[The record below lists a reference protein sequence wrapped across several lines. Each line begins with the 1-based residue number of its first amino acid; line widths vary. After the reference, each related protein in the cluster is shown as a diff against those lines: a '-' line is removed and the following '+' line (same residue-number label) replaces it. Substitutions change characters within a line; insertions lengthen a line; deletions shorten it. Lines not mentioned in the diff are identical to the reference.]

1 MELREKVRI
10 LPGEP
15 GVYRFLDE
23 QGRIIYIGKAKNLR
37 KRVSQYFVPP
47 ERLNVKTRVLV
58 SKIADIEHTVVESE
72 EDAFLLE
79 NNLIKQY
86 KPKYNI
92 LLKDDKTYPWICLKK
107 EPFPR
112 VFITRRFV
120 RDGSAWYGP
129 YSSSLHAKNLV
140 DLIHT
145 IYPLRTCKNALTP
158 ENINSGK
165 IRPCLNMHIKRCKA
179 PCAGLIT
186 AEEYN
191 SMIEDVERIL
201 KGKTG
206 ELMRSVKAKMKSAAA
221 NLEFEQAQIYKEQYQ
236 SLENHYSK
244 SLIVNPEV
252 RDVDIFSILFE
263 RSFAFG
269 NFLRVSDG
277 CITSSLNME
286 FKLAIEEPQEEVL
299 ARFIMEIYAIVE
311 PNKEILVPF
320 MPAALPLP
328 DKNIHIPLRG
338 DKLSLLEL
346 SSKNAAAYKFQKL
359 KQEEIKDPDAAG
371 AAGGVAAGAAGSVR
385 SGASST
391 PGMRMVAALQ
401 KALGLKNLPL
411 HIECFDNSNL
421 QGSNPVGACVV
432 FKEGRP
438 SKRDY
443 RIFNIKTVVGAN
455 DYATMYEVITRR
467 YSRLVAEGSPLPQ
480 LVLVDGGRGQLTY
493 ANAAL
498 QDLGLSEQIELAG
511 IAERLEEIILPGDPV
526 SYFMDKNSPALK
538 LLMQLRDEAH
548 RFGITRHRNRRS
560 KEQTRTTLSQVPGIG
575 PATEERLIREF
586 KSLKRILE
594 LPFEELEAFTGKSKA
609 SAIWSFFGK
618 KVK

>member
-1 MELREKVRI
+1 MDVREKVRI

-15 GVYRFLDE
+15 GVYRFLDSS
-23 QGRIIYIGKAKNLR
+23 GRIIYIGKAKNLK
-37 KRVSQYFVPP
+37 KRVSQYFQPP

-58 SKIADIEHTVVESE
+58 SKIADLEHTVVESE

-92 LLKDDKTYPWICLKK
+92 LLKDDKTYPWICLKR

-112 VFITRRFV
+112 VFITRRLV

-140 DLIHT
+140 DLIHS
-145 IYPLRTCKNALTP
+145 IYPLRTCKYSLTA
-158 ENINSGK
+158 ENIASGK
-165 IRPCLNMHIKRCKA
+165 IRPCLNMHIKKCMA
-179 PCAGLIT
+179 PCAGLIS

-221 NLEFEQAQIYKEQYQ
+221 NLEFEEAQRYKEQYQ

-244 SLIVNPEV
+244 SLIVSPEV
-252 RDVDIFSILFE
+252 RDLDLFSILFE
-263 RSFAFG
+263 GSFAFG
-269 NFLRVSDG
+269 NFLRVNDG

-286 FKLAIEEPQEEVL
+286 FKLAIEEPEEEVL
-299 ARFIMEIYAIVE
+299 GRFIMEIYQIVE
-311 PNKEILVPF
+311 PNREIVVPF
-320 MPAALPLP
+320 MPSLPLA
-328 DKNIHIPLRG
+328 DKNIHVPLRG

-346 SSKNAAAYKFQKL
+346 SKKNAAAFKFQRL
-359 KQEEIKDPDAAG
+359 KQEEIKDPEAE
-371 AAGGVAAGAAGSVR
+371 
-385 SGASST
+385 SS
-391 PGMRMVAALQ
+391 GMRMVNALQ
-401 KALGLKNLPL
+401 KALNLKELPV
-411 HIECFDNSNL
+411 HIECFDNSNI
-421 QGSNPVGACVV
+421 QGTNPVGACVV
-432 FKEGRP
+432 FKRGKP

-443 RIFNIKTVVGAN
+443 RIFNIKSVVGPN

-467 YSRLVAEGSPLPQ
+467 YSRLVAEGEPLPQ
-480 LVLVDGGRGQLTY
+480 LILVDGGRGQITY
-493 ANAAL
+493 AHAAL
-498 QDLGLSEQIELAG
+498 QDLNLADKIELAG
-511 IAERLEEIILPGDPV
+511 LAERLEEIILPGDPV

-548 RFGITRHRNRRS
+548 RFGITRHRDRRS
-560 KEQTRTTLSQVPGIG
+560 KEQTLSRLSQVPGVG
-575 PATEERLIREF
+575 PAREEKLIREF
-586 KSLKRILE
+586 KSLKRILD
-594 LPFEELEAFTGKSKA
+594 LPYEKLADFIGNKVAD
-609 SAIWSFFGK
+609 AIWTHFGK
-618 KVK
+618 KGNFN

>member
-1 MELREKVRI
+1 MDVREKVRI

-15 GVYRFLDE
+15 GVYRFLDSS
-23 QGRIIYIGKAKNLR
+23 GRIIYIGKAKNLK
-37 KRVSQYFVPP
+37 KRVSQYFQPP

-58 SKIADIEHTVVESE
+58 SKIADLEHTVVESE

-92 LLKDDKTYPWICLKK
+92 LLKDDKTYPWICLKR

-112 VFITRRFV
+112 VFITRRLV

-140 DLIHT
+140 DLIHS
-145 IYPLRTCKNALTP
+145 IYPLRTCKYSLTP
-158 ENINSGK
+158 ENITSGK
-165 IRPCLNMHIKRCKA
+165 IRPCLNMHIKKCMA
-179 PCAGLIT
+179 PCAGLIS

-221 NLEFEQAQIYKEQYQ
+221 NLEFEEAQRYKEQYQ

-244 SLIVNPEV
+244 SLIVSPEV
-252 RDVDIFSILFE
+252 RDLDLFSILFE
-263 RSFAFG
+263 GSFAFG
-269 NFLRVSDG
+269 NFLRVNDG

-286 FKLAIEEPQEEVL
+286 FKLAIEEPEEEVL
-299 ARFIMEIYAIVE
+299 GRFIMEIYQIVE
-311 PNKEILVPF
+311 PNREIVVPF
-320 MPAALPLP
+320 MPSLPLA
-328 DKNIHIPLRG
+328 DKNIHVPLRG

-346 SSKNAAAYKFQKL
+346 SKKNAAAFKFQRL
-359 KQEEIKDPDAAG
+359 KQEEIKDPEAE
-371 AAGGVAAGAAGSVR
+371 
-385 SGASST
+385 SS
-391 PGMRMVAALQ
+391 GMRMVNALQ
-401 KALGLKNLPL
+401 KALNLKELPV
-411 HIECFDNSNL
+411 HIECFDNSNI
-421 QGSNPVGACVV
+421 QGTNPVGACVV
-432 FKEGRP
+432 FKRGKP

-443 RIFNIKTVVGAN
+443 RIFNIKSVVGPN

-467 YSRLVAEGSPLPQ
+467 YSRLVTEGEPLPQ
-480 LVLVDGGRGQLTY
+480 LILVDGGRGQITY
-493 ANAAL
+493 AHAAL
-498 QDLGLSEQIELAG
+498 QDLNLADKIELAG
-511 IAERLEEIILPGDPV
+511 LAERLEEIILPGDPV

-548 RFGITRHRNRRS
+548 RFGITRHRDRRS
-560 KEQTRTTLSQVPGIG
+560 KEQTLSRLSQVPGVG
-575 PATEERLIREF
+575 PAREEKLIREF
-586 KSLKRILE
+586 KSLKRILD
-594 LPFEELEAFTGKSKA
+594 LPYEKLADFIGNKVAD
-609 SAIWSFFGK
+609 AIWTHFGK
-618 KVK
+618 KGNFN

>member
-1 MELREKVRI
+1 MDVREKVRI

-15 GVYRFLDE
+15 GVYRFLDSS
-23 QGRIIYIGKAKNLR
+23 GRIIYIGKAKNLK
-37 KRVSQYFVPP
+37 KRVSQYFQPP

-58 SKIADIEHTVVESE
+58 SKIADLEHTVVESE

-92 LLKDDKTYPWICLKK
+92 LLKDDKTYPWICLKR

-112 VFITRRFV
+112 VFITRRLV

-140 DLIHT
+140 DLIHS
-145 IYPLRTCKNALTP
+145 IYPLRTCKYSLTP
-158 ENINSGK
+158 ENIASSK
-165 IRPCLNMHIKRCKA
+165 IRPCLNMHIKKCMA
-179 PCAGLIT
+179 PCAGLIS

-221 NLEFEQAQIYKEQYQ
+221 NLEFEEAQRYKEQYQ

-244 SLIVNPEV
+244 SLIVSPEV
-252 RDVDIFSILFE
+252 RDLDLFSILFE
-263 RSFAFG
+263 GSFAFG
-269 NFLRVSDG
+269 NFLRVNDG

-286 FKLAIEEPQEEVL
+286 FKLAIEEPEEEVL
-299 ARFIMEIYAIVE
+299 GRFIMEIYQIVE
-311 PNKEILVPF
+311 PNREIVVPF
-320 MPAALPLP
+320 MPSLPLA
-328 DKNIHIPLRG
+328 DKNIHVPLRG

-346 SSKNAAAYKFQKL
+346 SKKNAAAFKFQRL
-359 KQEEIKDPDAAG
+359 KQEEIKDPEAE
-371 AAGGVAAGAAGSVR
+371 
-385 SGASST
+385 SS
-391 PGMRMVAALQ
+391 GMRMVNALQ
-401 KALGLKNLPL
+401 KALNLKELPV
-411 HIECFDNSNL
+411 HIECFDNSNI
-421 QGSNPVGACVV
+421 QGTNPVGACVV
-432 FKEGRP
+432 FKRGKP

-443 RIFNIKTVVGAN
+443 RIFNIKSVVGPN

-467 YSRLVAEGSPLPQ
+467 YSRLVAEGEPLPQ
-480 LVLVDGGRGQLTY
+480 LILVDGGRGQITY
-493 ANAAL
+493 AHAAL
-498 QDLGLSEQIELAG
+498 QDLNLADKIELAG
-511 IAERLEEIILPGDPV
+511 LAERLEEIILPGDPV

-548 RFGITRHRNRRS
+548 RFGITRHRDRRS
-560 KEQTRTTLSQVPGIG
+560 KEQTLSRLSQVPGVG
-575 PATEERLIREF
+575 PAREEKLIREF
-586 KSLKRILE
+586 KSLKRILD
-594 LPFEELEAFTGKSKA
+594 LPYEKLADFIGNKVAD
-609 SAIWSFFGK
+609 AIWTHFGK
-618 KVK
+618 KGNFN

>member
-1 MELREKVRI
+1 MDVREKVRI

-15 GVYRFLDE
+15 GVYRFLDSS
-23 QGRIIYIGKAKNLR
+23 GRIIYIGKAKNLK
-37 KRVSQYFVPP
+37 KRVSQYFQPP

-58 SKIADIEHTVVESE
+58 SKIADLEHTVVESE

-92 LLKDDKTYPWICLKK
+92 LLKDDKTYPWICLKR

-112 VFITRRFV
+112 VFITRRLV

-140 DLIHT
+140 DLIHS
-145 IYPLRTCKNALTP
+145 IYPLRTCKHSLTP
-158 ENINSGK
+158 ENIASSK
-165 IRPCLNMHIKRCKA
+165 IRPCLNMHIKKCMA
-179 PCAGLIT
+179 PCAGLIS

-221 NLEFEQAQIYKEQYQ
+221 NLEFEEAQRYKEQYQ

-244 SLIVNPEV
+244 SLIVSPEV
-252 RDVDIFSILFE
+252 RDLDLFSILFE
-263 RSFAFG
+263 GSFAFG
-269 NFLRVSDG
+269 NFLRVNDG

-286 FKLAIEEPQEEVL
+286 FKLAIEEPEEEVL
-299 ARFIMEIYAIVE
+299 GRFIMEIYQIVE
-311 PNKEILVPF
+311 PNREIVVPF
-320 MPAALPLP
+320 MPSLPLA
-328 DKNIHIPLRG
+328 DKNIHVPLRG

-346 SSKNAAAYKFQKL
+346 SKKNAAAFKFQRL
-359 KQEEIKDPDAAG
+359 KQEEIKDPEAE
-371 AAGGVAAGAAGSVR
+371 
-385 SGASST
+385 SS
-391 PGMRMVAALQ
+391 GMRMVNALQ
-401 KALGLKNLPL
+401 KALNLKELPV
-411 HIECFDNSNL
+411 HIECFDNSNI
-421 QGSNPVGACVV
+421 QGTNPVGACVV
-432 FKEGRP
+432 FKRGKP

-443 RIFNIKTVVGAN
+443 RIFNIKSVVGPN

-467 YSRLVAEGSPLPQ
+467 YSRLVAEGEPLPQ
-480 LVLVDGGRGQLTY
+480 LILVDGGRGQITY
-493 ANAAL
+493 AHAAL
-498 QDLGLSEQIELAG
+498 QDLNLADKIELAG
-511 IAERLEEIILPGDPV
+511 LAERLEEIILPGDPV

-548 RFGITRHRNRRS
+548 RFGITRHRDRRS
-560 KEQTRTTLSQVPGIG
+560 KEQTLSRLSQVPGVG
-575 PATEERLIREF
+575 PAREEKLIREF
-586 KSLKRILE
+586 KSLKRILD
-594 LPFEELEAFTGKSKA
+594 LPYEKLADFIGNKVAD
-609 SAIWSFFGK
+609 AIWTHFGK
-618 KVK
+618 KGNFN

>member
-1 MELREKVRI
+1 MDVREKVRI

-15 GVYRFLDE
+15 GVYRFLDSS
-23 QGRIIYIGKAKNLR
+23 GRIIYIGKAKNLK
-37 KRVSQYFVPP
+37 KRVSQYFQPP

-58 SKIADIEHTVVESE
+58 SKIADLEHTVVESE

-92 LLKDDKTYPWICLKK
+92 LLKDDKTYPWICLKR

-112 VFITRRFV
+112 VFITRRLV

-140 DLIHT
+140 DLIHS
-145 IYPLRTCKNALTP
+145 IYPLRTCKYSLTP
-158 ENINSGK
+158 ENIASGK
-165 IRPCLNMHIKRCKA
+165 IRPCLNRHRKKCMA
-179 PCAGLIT
+179 PCAGLIS

-221 NLEFEQAQIYKEQYQ
+221 NLEFEEAQRYKEQYQ

-244 SLIVNPEV
+244 SLIVSPEV
-252 RDVDIFSILFE
+252 RDLDLFSILFE
-263 RSFAFG
+263 GSFAFG
-269 NFLRVSDG
+269 NFLRVNDG

-286 FKLAIEEPQEEVL
+286 FKLAIEEPEEEVL
-299 ARFIMEIYAIVE
+299 GRFIMEIYQIVE
-311 PNKEILVPF
+311 PNREIVVPF
-320 MPAALPLP
+320 MPSLPLA
-328 DKNIHIPLRG
+328 DKNIHVPLRG

-346 SSKNAAAYKFQKL
+346 SKKNAAAFKLQRL
-359 KQEEIKDPDAAG
+359 KQEEIKDPEAE
-371 AAGGVAAGAAGSVR
+371 
-385 SGASST
+385 SS
-391 PGMRMVAALQ
+391 GMRMVNALQ
-401 KALGLKNLPL
+401 KALNLKELPV
-411 HIECFDNSNL
+411 HIECFDNSNI
-421 QGSNPVGACVV
+421 QGTNPVGACVV
-432 FKEGRP
+432 FKRGKP

-443 RIFNIKTVVGAN
+443 RIFNIKSVVGPN

-467 YSRLVAEGSPLPQ
+467 YSRLVAEGEPLPQ
-480 LVLVDGGRGQLTY
+480 LILVDGGRGQITY
-493 ANAAL
+493 AHAAL
-498 QDLGLSEQIELAG
+498 QDLNLADKIELAG
-511 IAERLEEIILPGDPV
+511 LAERLEEIILPGDPV

-548 RFGITRHRNRRS
+548 RFGITRHRDRRS
-560 KEQTRTTLSQVPGIG
+560 KEQTLSRLSQVPGVG
-575 PATEERLIREF
+575 PAREEKLIREF
-586 KSLKRILE
+586 KSLKRILD
-594 LPFEELEAFTGKSKA
+594 LPYEKLADFIGNKVAD
-609 SAIWSFFGK
+609 AIWTHFGK
-618 KVK
+618 KGNFN